1 MLTGP
6 QALAVLAA
14 AGIAVRDD
22 RRSDAA
28 GQRLRIGVA
37 LDRDRRCFQLIGAR
51 HGESGSSAG
60 GPVAVAVDP
69 GVGARAFVVGRITRS
84 LGLRGAVASQVGE
97 ILRRLYEFVQAR
109 DACAVEAAAFVTDGE
124 IAVVGASIEFD
135 PSGAFRNHD
144 LAAASA
150 FDAPQTPIERALA
163 EAGAV
168 GIEIDPAGRVA
179 GVISGAGLM
188 MATLDLLVAAGVRP
202 RLMVDLGGTVLRG
215 TSGLAPVFGPIAKA
229 GCPVILVNAFLQ
241 TARCDA
247 LAASIVEVTRGAPAG
262 TRLVVRLKGREADR
276 AREILAGAGIPLV
289 PELDAAIAATA
300 AAACAVAA

>member
-14 AGIAVRDD
+14 AGIAVRDG

-60 GPVAVAVDP
+60 GLVAVAVDP

-109 DACAVEAAAFVTDGE
+109 DACAVEAAFVTDGE
-124 IAVVGASIEFD
+124 IAAVGASIEFD
-135 PSGAFRNHD
+135 PSGAFRNCD

-215 TSGLAPVFGPIAKA
+215 TSGLAPVFGSIAKA
-229 GCPVILVNAFLQ
+229 GCPIILVNAFLQ

-289 PELDAAIAATA
+289 PELDAAIAAAA